1 MTILKKYFEY
11 SSNVLE
17 AMYKN
22 SSLFKHKPTK
32 GLIREG
38 FISNFLE
45 KTFPRKFV
53 ISSGEVID
61 FKDTISGQADII
73 IYDESTP
80 IVDYG
85 GLNHFLSDGVLAH
98 IEVKSDL
105 QKSDLEDGL
114 KIIDSIKKLNRG
126 QNKIMFYNDKK
137 NPFVNDDFLKF
148 IPSYIFAY
156 EGMKLKT
163 CEEHLKGYYKDTDIS
178 QQLDG
183 ICVLNKYTV
192 LKNCVNDKK
201 YLNCCDSGND
211 SLFYF
216 FLSLYYN
223 IRFGL
228 ITMPDLLSYDKY

>member
-1 MTILKKYFEY
+1 MTILKKYFQF

-22 SSLFKHKPTK
+22 SSLFKHKGSK

-45 KTFPRKFV
+45 KSFPKKFV
-53 ISSGEVID
+53 IGSGEVID
-61 FKDTISGQADII
+61 FKDNISGQADII

-85 GLNHFLSDGVLAH
+85 GLNHFLSGGVLAH

-114 KIIDSIKKLNRG
+114 KIIDSVKKLNRG
-126 QNKIMFYNDKK
+126 QNKIMFYDDKK
-137 NPFVNDDFLKF
+137 NPFVNDDVLKF
-148 IPSYIFAY
+148 IPSYVFAY
-156 EGMKLKT
+156 EGMELKT
-163 CEEHLKGYYKDTDIS
+163 CKEHLDSYYKDTDIS

-192 LKNCVNDKK
+192 IKNCINDKK
-201 YLNCCDSGND
+201 YLKYDYSKND
-211 SLFYF
+211 SLFIF

-228 ITMPDLLSYDKY
+228 INISDLFSYNFD